1 MKKKVKKLSVTK
13 RIKADEKQIV
23 LGIAF
28 VIVVLILL
36 VVCFVFSALNGEN
49 IPGIKSGPLYIEFSD
64 NEDGMS
70 DIVNFTEEN
79 IPDDEDGYTIYST
92 SFKVTNTKSGSSW
105 YAIYLDDYVD
115 AIKLDECQNN
125 LYDKEEIYFSIDNL
139 EPISL
144 ASVNYGGRYVISE
157 GIIDSNNDVTHTV
170 KVWYKS
176 DEKKHYHGK
185 ISVECLR

>member
-1 MKKKVKKLSVTK
+1 MKKKSKKISVTK

-23 LGIAF
+23 LGMTL
-28 VIVVLILL
+28 VILVLVAL
-36 VVCFVFSALNGEN
+36 VICFVFSALNGEN

-79 IPDDEDGYTIYST
+79 IPNNEEGYTIYST

-115 AIKLDECQNN
+115 MIDLDGCHNN
-125 LYDKEEIYFSIDNL
+125 LYDKEDIYFSIDNL
-139 EPISL
+139 DPISL
-144 ASVNYGGRYVISE
+144 SSVNYGGRYVISE
-157 GIIDSNNDVTHTV
+157 GIIDSNNDVIHTV

-176 DEKKHYHGK
+176 EEKKHYHGK

>member
-1 MKKKVKKLSVTK
+1 MKKKVKKLSASK

-28 VIVVLILL
+28 VIVVLVAL
-36 VVCFVFSALNGEN
+36 VICFVFSALNGEN
-49 IPGIKSGPLYIEFSD
+49 IPGI
-64 NEDGMS
+64 
-70 DIVNFTEEN
+70 
-79 IPDDEDGYTIYST
+79 
-92 SFKVTNTKSGSSW
+92 KVTNTKSGSSW

>member
-28 VIVVLILL
+28 VIIVLVAL
-36 VVCFVFSALNGEN
+36 VICFVFSALNGEN

-79 IPDDEDGYTIYST
+79 IPDDEVGYTIYST

-115 AIKLDECQNN
+115 AIKYVAENN
-125 LYDKEEIYFSIDNL
+125 CIPVCDMYRTLGWNKWNFSQYFNDGDGVHPFKGFKQIAERMQSFILSNL
-139 EPISL
+139 
-144 ASVNYGGRYVISE
+144 
-157 GIIDSNNDVTHTV
+157 
-170 KVWYKS
+170 
-176 DEKKHYHGK
+176 
-185 ISVECLR
+185 

>member
-1 MKKKVKKLSVTK
+1 MKKKVKKLSVSK

-28 VIVVLILL
+28 VILVLILL

-79 IPDDEDGYTIYST
+79 IPDDEEGYTIYST

-176 DEKKHYHGK
+176 DDKKTL
-185 ISVECLR
+185 SW